1 MKGVSFLQQLW
12 CTATQSISWQEQFF
26 ENVAEFTISIKTSG
40 GNILWAFVKIIV
52 ILLLTRIVIK
62 LLSSITKQVMGSNKW
77 KQTEKQAKRTTTLM
91 TLFHSTSRY
100 LIYFI
105 AIIAILEQLGF
116 HNIVSNLMV
125 TAGIGSVAIGFG
137 AQSLVKDVV
146 TGFFM
151 MFENQVSVGDYVKIG
166 ESEGFVEAT
175 AMRVTYLRTRA
186 GEQIII
192 PNGTIGRIINYS
204 RGNSSAFIVVS
215 TAYEADTEA
224 IIALLKDSLSNFA
237 EKYKETIEEPPVVTG
252 ITMFTASSVD
262 IGISCKT
269 KPLQNLAIERELRLH
284 VKKVFDV
291 NKIKFPYQK
300 IDVHTK

>member
-1 MKGVSFLQQLW
+1 MLQQLRL
-12 CTATQSISWQEQFF
+12 TVMQSISWQEQFL
-26 ENVAEFTISIKTSG
+26 ENLAEATNTIKASG
-40 GNILWAFVKIIV
+40 GNILWALVKIIV
-52 ILLLTRIVIK
+52 ILLLARMLIK
-62 LLSSITKQVMGSNKW
+62 LLSNVTRIITNSNKW

-105 AIIAILEQLGF
+105 AIVAVFEQLGF

-151 MFENQVSVGDYVKIG
+151 MFENQLSVGDYVKIG
-166 ESEGFVEAT
+166 DSEGFVEAT
-175 AMRVTYLRTRA
+175 AMRVTYLRTRT

-192 PNGTIGRIINYS
+192 PNGTIDRIINYS
-204 RGNSSAFIVVS
+204 VGNNRAFITIS
-215 TAYEADTEA
+215 TAYETDTEV
-224 IIALLKDSLSNFA
+224 IISLLKDNLKDFA
-237 EKYKETIEEPPVVTG
+237 NNHKDIIEEPPVVTG
-252 ITMFTASSVD
+252 ITAFTAFSVD

-269 KPLQNLAIERELRLH
+269 KPMQNLFIERELRLF
-284 VKKVFDV
+284 VKKVFDE
-291 NKIKFPYQK
+291 NNIEFPYQK